1 MDREQAKV
9 ITEYDHLISILIG
22 LLLPPIG
29 RNVESWSLQRAA
41 GKDQLE
47 LHNSEERA
55 NRNDEDMLSCVVKFI
70 VLTFVF
76 SPPARVQRRERSG
89 FMACCT
95 GHPSSPPTD
104 QSMWLISQ
112 RHAVGKLAVHQRSA
126 DTLNHPH
133 LQPYQHRLIQGIRV
147 HTCSTVAITLR

>member
-29 RNVESWSLQRAA
+29 RTVKSWSLRRAA

-55 NRNDEDMLSCVVKFI
+55 NRGDEDILSCVVKFI
-70 VLTFVF
+70 VLTSPF
-76 SPPARVQRRERSG
+76 SP
-89 FMACCT
+89 CCLCVLASSQGPEAGEKWFHGALHGPSLQSTDRPVDVVNQPKTCDGET
-95 GHPSSPPTD
+95 GCAS
-104 QSMWLISQ
+104 
-112 RHAVGKLAVHQRSA
+112 KK
-126 DTLNHPH
+126 
-133 LQPYQHRLIQGIRV
+133 
-147 HTCSTVAITLR
+147 C